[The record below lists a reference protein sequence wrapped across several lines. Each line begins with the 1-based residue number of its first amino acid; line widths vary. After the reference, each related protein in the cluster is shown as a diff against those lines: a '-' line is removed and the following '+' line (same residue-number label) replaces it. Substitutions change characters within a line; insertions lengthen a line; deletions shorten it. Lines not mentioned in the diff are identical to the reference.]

1 MNQVQYRQRRSF
13 RQASSRLSPVF
24 IGVVAALTCETLFGL
39 SYLFTKAATSA
50 HATEFQ
56 LMSWRFVIA
65 VLFMGLLWGLRIVK
79 INLRG
84 KNLRPMLLVAFY
96 SPVLYFSGETFGI
109 SHTTASETGII
120 LAACPVATLV
130 ASSII
135 LRKKPFALQVTGILV
150 TVGGVVIATVAK
162 GVSASLSPFGYAMLA
177 LATVSYA
184 LYVVYV
190 VRAAE
195 FNASEMTFLMVA
207 VGAVVFAVCAVIE
220 TATGGLL
227 GSGTLNTNLTH
238 WLTLPFRDSGFLT
251 AALYQGIGCSVA
263 AYFCS
268 VVAIAK
274 LGANRTAS
282 FVGFST
288 VVSII
293 AAVIFLD
300 ETFTPLQALG
310 TLVIMGGVYMANM
323 SRRDLPAETQKRN
336 ARPSNVTQ

>member
-268 VVAIAK
+268 VVAIM
-274 LGANRTAS
+274 R
-282 FVGFST
+282 
-288 VVSII
+288 
-293 AAVIFLD
+293 
-300 ETFTPLQALG
+300 
-310 TLVIMGGVYMANM
+310 
-323 SRRDLPAETQKRN
+323 
-336 ARPSNVTQ
+336 